1 MGQSDIIAKQYIQ
14 DNAVFADLFN
24 YLLYDGSP
32 TLKPEQLQSLDSSVT
47 ASLDK
52 HNSNISLQRFRDI
65 YKSCTAMTDGHA
77 AYLLLGVEEQT
88 DISYVMPVR
97 AMLYDA
103 LAYDRQIRDMERKHR
118 ADKEHQGR
126 SRGEYLSGWYKED
139 RLIPVITAILLLSP
153 DKWDGPTQLHE
164 MLTLED
170 PKLLSMVENYKIHLI
185 APSDIT
191 EENMKKFKTN
201 LREVLS
207 FIKYSRDKKQ
217 IQALVK
223 GNPRFSAI
231 DKNAAMV
238 IRACTHYKFD
248 IDSPE
253 KEGDVNM
260 GDALQDIYDEGLE
273 VGRAAGLEAG
283 RKDGFIKGQIAL
295 IINLMET
302 MNLTADKAME
312 LLKIP
317 NTQQKEYISLIQGKV
332 H

>member
-1 MGQSDIIAKQYIQ
+1 MGQSDIIAKQHIQ

-52 HNSNISLQRFRDI
+52 HNLNISLQRFRDI
-65 YKSCTAMTDGHA
+65 YKSCTAMTDGHV
-77 AYLLLGVEEQT
+77 AYLLLGVEEQ
-88 DISYVMPVR
+88 
-97 AMLYDA
+97 
-103 LAYDRQIRDMERKHR
+103 
-118 ADKEHQGR
+118 
-126 SRGEYLSGWYKED
+126 
-139 RLIPVITAILLLSP
+139 TAILLLSP

-164 MLTLED
+164 MLTLKD

-207 FIKYSRDKKQ
+207 FIKYSRDKEQ